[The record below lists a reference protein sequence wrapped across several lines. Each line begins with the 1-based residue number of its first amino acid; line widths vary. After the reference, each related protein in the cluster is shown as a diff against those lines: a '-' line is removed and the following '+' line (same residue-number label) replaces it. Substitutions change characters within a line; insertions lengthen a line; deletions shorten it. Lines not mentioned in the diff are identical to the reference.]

1 MYHQWEKE
9 GDALGL
15 LSLGFLDGVLQPPG
29 PSKEFPQLESSAHGF
44 KDCKVH
50 HSKMFFLFTDKKAK
64 KIGSTNGRTIHTMGF
79 LAEIPEQA
87 MGNLVCEHEMKK
99 L

>member
-1 MYHQWEKE
+1 M
-9 GDALGL
+9 
-15 LSLGFLDGVLQPPG
+15 LQPPG

>member
-1 MYHQWEKE
+1 MQGIE
-9 GDALGL
+9 ALGL
-15 LSLGFLDGVLQPPG
+15 LSLGFLDGVLQPLG

-50 HSKMFFLFTDKKAK
+50 PSKAFFIVTDKKAK
-64 KIGSTNGRTIHTMGF
+64 KIGSANCRTTHTMGF

-87 MGNLVCEHEMKK
+87 IGNLVCEHEIKK